1 MNLLI
6 ENLTNEE
13 INFDKNFERLVLA
26 FIEEEDLEENLEVSL
41 TFVDKDEIRRL
52 NKEYRE
58 IDKVT
63 DVLSFPIYE
72 NEDFIYQEEENLDET
87 IPLMLGDIVIC
98 IDVAK
103 EQAQEYGHS
112 LEREVTYLACHSILH
127 LLGYDH
133 MDEDDK
139 EIMRSKEKIIMKKLG
154 VFK

>member
-1 MNLLI
+1 M
-6 ENLTNEE
+6 
-13 INFDKNFERLVLA
+13 
-26 FIEEEDLEENLEVSL
+26 SL

-154 VFK
+154 VFKWKKKTNQD